1 MDTPLYGPL
10 TIDEWLRLNLQ
21 RQGLLQPAAS
31 AASVIRQLGYV
42 QIDSIN
48 VVERAHHHV
57 LHSRL
62 PGYHPEQLQQAI
74 ADKEVFEYWA
84 HAAAYLP
91 MSDYRYSLQRKQQLS
106 QGDKHWF
113 EPDEPLMREVL
124 ARVRAEGPLKASD
137 FEHPSDQR
145 GSWWDWKPA
154 KKALEQLFMR
164 GELMVVRRERFQK
177 VYDLA
182 ERVLPPGIDTR
193 VPDDDEFGRYLV
205 NRFLNANGFGSE
217 AQFAYLRK
225 GMRPVI
231 KRVLA
236 QGLEAGELQRFKV
249 DGQQYFCPAELS
261 AAPMIPER
269 VWLLNPFDNLVIQRN
284 RLKQWFGFDYQ
295 LEVYLPQE
303 KRIYGYYSL
312 AILWRQQFIG
322 RVDVKADRPRQC
334 LLLQNLVL
342 EPEYANRPLDDV
354 LLAELA
360 RAIAD
365 YARFNACERWKLV
378 RSNHKGLKQL
388 WRHQQWL

>member
-1 MDTPLYGPL
+1 MYGPL

-21 RQGLLQPAAS
+21 RQGLLQQANS
-31 AASVIRQLGYV
+31 AAAVIRQLGYV

-48 VVERAHHHV
+48 VVERAHQHV
-57 LHSRL
+57 LHNRL
-62 PGYHPEQLQQAI
+62 PGYHPEQLQQAM
-74 ADKEVFEYWA
+74 AGKEVFEYWA

-91 MSDYRYSLQRKQQLS
+91 MSDYRYSLQRKQQLR

-164 GELMVVRRERFQK
+164 GELMVLRREQFQK

-193 VPDDDEFGRYLV
+193 VPDDEEFGRYLV

-217 AQFAYLRK
+217 VQFAYLRK

-236 QGLEAGELQRFKV
+236 QGLEAGELQQFKV

-303 KRIYGYYSL
+303 KRVYGYFSL
-312 AILWRQQFIG
+312 AILWCQQFIG

-342 EPEYANRPLDDV
+342 EPEYANRPLDDR
-354 LLAELA
+354 LLAELT

-378 RSNHKGLKQL
+378 RSNHKELKQR
-388 WRHQQWL
+388 WRRLQSL

>member
-62 PGYHPEQLQQAI
+62 PGYHPEHLQQAI
-74 ADKEVFEYWA
+74 AAKEVFEYWA

-91 MSDYRYSLQRKQQLS
+91 MSDYRYSLQRKRQLS

-342 EPEYANRPLDDV
+342 EPEYANRPLDDM

-388 WRHQQWL
+388 WRRQQWL

>member
-21 RQGLLQPAAS
+21 RQGLLQPANS
-31 AASVIRQLGYV
+31 AAAIIRQLGYV

-74 ADKEVFEYWA
+74 AAKEVFEYWA

-91 MSDYRYSLQRKQQLS
+91 MNDYRYSLQRKQQLS

-137 FEHPSDQR
+137 FEHSSDPR

-164 GELMVVRRERFQK
+164 GELMVLRRERFQK

-225 GMRPVI
+225 GMRLVI

-236 QGLEAGELQRFKV
+236 QGLEAGELQQFKV

-261 AAPMIPER
+261 APPMIPDR

-303 KRIYGYYSL
+303 KRVYGYFSL

-342 EPEYANRPLDDV
+342 EPEYANRPLDDG
-354 LLAELA
+354 LLAELT

-378 RSNHKGLKQL
+378 RSNHKELKQR
-388 WRHQQWL
+388 WRRLQSL

>member
-31 AASVIRQLGYV
+31 TAAVIRQLGYV

-137 FEHPSDQR
+137 FEHPSQR

-322 RVDVKADRPRQC
+322 RVDVKADRPRRC

-388 WRHQQWL
+388 WRRQQWL

>member
-21 RQGLLQPAAS
+21 RQGLLQQANS
-31 AASVIRQLGYV
+31 AAAVIRQLGYV

-74 ADKEVFEYWA
+74 AAKEVFEYWA

-91 MSDYRYSLQRKQQLS
+91 MSDYRYSLQRKRQLS
-106 QGDKHWF
+106 QGGKHWF

-205 NRFLNANGFGSE
+205 SRFLNANGFGSE

-231 KRVLA
+231 KRVLD

-261 AAPMIPER
+261 AAPIIPER

-360 RAIAD
+360 RAIAN

-388 WRHQQWL
+388 WRRQQWL

>member
-21 RQGLLQPAAS
+21 RQGLLQPANS
-31 AASVIRQLGYV
+31 AAAIIRQLGYV

-74 ADKEVFEYWA
+74 AAREVFEYWA

-303 KRIYGYYSL
+303 KRVYGYFSL

-342 EPEYANRPLDDV
+342 EPEYANRPLDDG
-354 LLAELA
+354 LLAELT

-378 RSNHKGLKQL
+378 RSNHKELKQR
-388 WRHQQWL
+388 WRRLQRL

>member
-164 GELMVVRRERFQK
+164 GELMVLRREQFQK

-193 VPDDDEFGRYLV
+193 VPDDEEFGRYLV

-236 QGLEAGELQRFKV
+236 QGLEAGELQQFKV

-354 LLAELA
+354 LLAELV

-365 YARFNACERWKLV
+365 YTRFNACERWKLV

-388 WRHQQWL
+388 WRRQQWL

>member
-113 EPDEPLMREVL
+113 EPDEPLMWEVL

-137 FEHPSDQR
+137 FEHSSDQR

-354 LLAELA
+354 LLAELV

-365 YARFNACERWKLV
+365 YTRFNACERWKLV
-378 RSNHKGLKQL
+378 RSNHKELKQR
-388 WRHQQWL
+388 WRRLQSL

>member
-137 FEHPSDQR
+137 FEHSSDQH

-354 LLAELA
+354 LLAELV

-365 YARFNACERWKLV
+365 YTRFNACERWKLV

-388 WRHQQWL
+388 WRRQQWL

>member
-31 AASVIRQLGYV
+31 TAAIIRQLGYV

-74 ADKEVFEYWA
+74 AAKEVFEYWA

-91 MSDYRYSLQRKQQLS
+91 MNDYRYSLQRKQQLS

-137 FEHPSDQR
+137 FEHSSDQR

-322 RVDVKADRPRQC
+322 RVDVKADRPRRC

>member
-1 MDTPLYGPL
+1 
-10 TIDEWLRLNLQ
+10 
-21 RQGLLQPAAS
+21 
-31 AASVIRQLGYV
+31 
-42 QIDSIN
+42 
-48 VVERAHHHV
+48 
-57 LHSRL
+57 
-62 PGYHPEQLQQAI
+62 
-74 ADKEVFEYWA
+74 
-84 HAAAYLP
+84 
-91 MSDYRYSLQRKQQLS
+91 
-106 QGDKHWF
+106 
-113 EPDEPLMREVL
+113 MREVL
-124 ARVRAEGPLKASD
+124 ARVRTEGPLKASD

-164 GELMVVRRERFQK
+164 GELMVLRRERFQK

-193 VPDDDEFGRYLV
+193 VPDDEEFGRYLV

-236 QGLEAGELQRFKV
+236 QGLEAGELQQFKV

-303 KRIYGYYSL
+303 KRVYGYFSL
-312 AILWRQQFIG
+312 AILWCQQFIG

-342 EPEYANRPLDDV
+342 EPEYANRPLDDG

-378 RSNHKGLKQL
+378 RSNHKELKQR
-388 WRHQQWL
+388 WRRLQSL

>member
-21 RQGLLQPAAS
+21 RQGLLQPANS
-31 AASVIRQLGYV
+31 AAAIIRQLGYV

-137 FEHPSDQR
+137 FEHPSQR

>member
-1 MDTPLYGPL
+1 
-10 TIDEWLRLNLQ
+10 
-21 RQGLLQPAAS
+21 
-31 AASVIRQLGYV
+31 
-42 QIDSIN
+42 
-48 VVERAHHHV
+48 
-57 LHSRL
+57 
-62 PGYHPEQLQQAI
+62 
-74 ADKEVFEYWA
+74 
-84 HAAAYLP
+84 
-91 MSDYRYSLQRKQQLS
+91 
-106 QGDKHWF
+106 
-113 EPDEPLMREVL
+113 MREVL

-137 FEHPSDQR
+137 FEHSSDQR

-322 RVDVKADRPRQC
+322 RVDVKADRPRRC

>member
-21 RQGLLQPAAS
+21 RQGLLQPANS

-113 EPDEPLMREVL
+113 EPDEPLMLEVL

-137 FEHPSDQR
+137 FEHSSDQR

-193 VPDDDEFGRYLV
+193 VPDDEEFGRYLV
-205 NRFLNANGFGSE
+205 NRFFNANGFGSE

-236 QGLEAGELQRFKV
+236 QGLEAGELQQFKV

-261 AAPMIPER
+261 AAPIIPER
-269 VWLLNPFDNLVIQRN
+269 VWLLNPFDNLVIQRS

-388 WRHQQWL
+388 WRRQQWL